1 MNKILL
7 TATSLILF
15 SGCTAEITKE
25 PAQVTS
31 HTRVNESLDNCQ
43 RISQIKAEYEVNKDL
58 SRRENEIQAQ
68 NNMKQ
73 QAYDEYR
80 ADNIVFINSQ
90 YVEGGFLEP
99 DMIYNRGIAYKC
111 YSGHA
116 EVAIN

>member
-1 MNKILL
+1 MSVRKITMNKTLLTVTSILL
-7 TATSLILF
+7 LSACSPV
-15 SGCTAEITKE
+15 ITKE

-31 HTRVNESLDNCQ
+31 HTRVNKSLDGCQ
-43 RISQIKAEYEVNKDL
+43 RISQFKAEYKVNKDL

-68 NNMKQ
+68 TDMKQ

-90 YVEGGFLEP
+90 YVKGGFMEP

-111 YSGHA
+111 Y
-116 EVAIN
+116 E